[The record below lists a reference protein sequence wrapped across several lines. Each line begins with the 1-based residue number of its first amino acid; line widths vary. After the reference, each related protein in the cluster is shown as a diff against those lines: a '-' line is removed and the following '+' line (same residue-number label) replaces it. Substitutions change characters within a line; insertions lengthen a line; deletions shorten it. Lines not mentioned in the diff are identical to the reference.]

1 MIARDGTMP
10 AYDSLDTS
18 SVMELPIF
26 NDNLKSSGSWAAQ
39 LAREQEAW
47 GQAPRDRA
55 EPRMRELQVEHALGR
70 AGQGIDARRLL
81 TAARMVS
88 SWARDAE
95 AEFTLDRLHSLH
107 RALIGAAAE
116 EDVLRKT
123 EALPMVAMHDPAPAL
138 IVQRMLDN
146 AFDWFSTDSFR
157 ELHPVERAAV
167 VYLRL
172 LDLHPF
178 PAHTETTALMA
189 ASFYTERAGLPP
201 LVIFA
206 DEVTQVRYQQ
216 ALEAAFRML
225 TQPLVEFF
233 AEMLRR
239 TMSLARGE
247 AQ

>member
-1 MIARDGTMP
+1 MHANYTLKI
-10 AYDSLDTS
+10 S
-18 SVMELPIF
+18 SFMELPIF

-47 GQAPRDRA
+47 SQGLRDGA
-55 EPRMRELQVEHALGR
+55 ESRVRELQVQHALER
-70 AGQGIDARRLL
+70 AGQGIDVQRLLAAARR
-81 TAARMVS
+81 VS
-88 SWARDAE
+88 SWAADAE
-95 AEFTLDRLHSLH
+95 AEFTLARLLDLH
-107 RALIGAAAE
+107 RMLVGTAPE

-123 EALPMVAMHDPAPAL
+123 EPPPINAMHDPAPAL
-138 IVQRMLDN
+138 IVPRMLDN
-146 AFDWFSTDSFR
+146 AFDWFGTDSFK

-178 PAHTETTALMA
+178 PAHTETTALLA
-189 ASFYTERAGLPP
+189 ASFYTEHAGLPP
-201 LVIFA
+201 LIIFA
-206 DEVTQVRYQQ
+206 DEVTRAQYQQ

-225 TQPLVEFF
+225 TQPLVELF

>member
-1 MIARDGTMP
+1 MP
-10 AYDSLDTS
+10 AYDPLDTS
-18 SVMELPIF
+18 PVMELPIF
-26 NDNLKSSGSWAAQ
+26 SDNLKSSGSWAAQ

-47 GQAPRDRA
+47 SQAPGDPA
-55 EPRMRELQVEHALGR
+55 ASCVRELQVEHALER
-70 AGQGIDARRLL
+70 AGQGIDAQGLL
-81 TAARMVS
+81 SAARMVS
-88 SWARDAE
+88 SWASDAE
-95 AEFTLDRLHSLH
+95 AEFMLDRLLQLH
-107 RALIGAAAE
+107 RTLIGAAAE

-123 EALPMVAMHDPAPAL
+123 EPLPINAMHDPAPAL
-138 IVQRMLDN
+138 IVPRMLDN
-146 AFDWFSTDSFR
+146 AFDWFGTDSFA

-178 PAHTETTALMA
+178 PAHTETTALLA

-201 LVIFA
+201 LIVFA
-206 DEVTQVRYQQ
+206 DEVTRARYQQ

-225 TQPLVEFF
+225 TQPLVELF

-239 TMSLARGE
+239 TMLIARGD

>member
-1 MIARDGTMP
+1 
-10 AYDSLDTS
+10 
-18 SVMELPIF
+18 MELPIF
-26 NDNLKSSGSWAAQ
+26 NDNLKSSGSWAAE

-47 GQAPRDRA
+47 IQAPRERA
-55 EPRMRELQVEHALGR
+55 EFRVRELQTEHV
-70 AGQGIDARRLL
+70 GQGIDEQRLL
-81 TAARMVS
+81 TAAQMVS
-88 SWARDAE
+88 SWAADAE
-95 AEFTLDRLHSLH
+95 VELALDRLLELH
-107 RALIGAAAE
+107 RTLIGAAPE

-123 EALPMVAMHDPAPAL
+123 EVSPISAMHDPAPAL
-138 IVQRMLDN
+138 IVPRMLDN
-146 AFDWFSTDSFR
+146 AFDWFGTDSFR

-178 PAHTETTALMA
+178 PSHTETTALLA

-201 LVIFA
+201 LIIFA
-206 DEVTQVRYQQ
+206 DEVTRARYQQ

-233 AEMLRR
+233 AERLRR
-239 TMSLARGE
+239 TMLIARGE